1 MRLALYMLAWMV
13 LYLPACA
20 KEFAVEIRAER
31 AFGYFV
37 GDLVRSLIE
46 IRGPADAEL
55 ARASLPHPASLRVS
69 LDLRDVSVEEFADG
83 ETRLWRLR
91 LTYQNFYSALDV
103 RNIEIPGF
111 DLTFRVAGEHRAVAV
126 PAWRF
131 GVAPLREITPE
142 QKEKG
147 DDYLRAD
154 PAADFVDDVR
164 ALRIAISFA
173 ILNALLFISVAWDR
187 NWPPF
192 HRRSTR
198 VFSIA
203 ARKLGS
209 LSRHSNS
216 AEALRVAMRDLHRAF
231 DAAGGKSLLGPDLE
245 RFFHSRP
252 EFARLQPTAERFF
265 KASEKVF
272 FGANSQPASADFNMA
287 ELLDFAKALAERERT
302 R

>member
-1 MRLALYMLAWMV
+1 M
-13 LYLPACA
+13 
-20 KEFAVEIRAER
+20 
-31 AFGYFV
+31 
-37 GDLVRSLIE
+37 
-46 IRGPADAEL
+46 
-55 ARASLPHPASLRVS
+55 
-69 LDLRDVSVEEFADG
+69 
-83 ETRLWRLR
+83 WRLR

-154 PAADFVDDVR
+154 PAADFVDDVPGVKYR
-164 ALRIAISFA
+164 DFVRHSQRPALYFGRLGSELAAVSSSTDA
-173 ILNALLFISVAWDR
+173 CLF
-187 NWPPF
+187 
-192 HRRSTR
+192 HCRS
-198 VFSIA
+198 
-203 ARKLGS
+203 KLGS